1 MSTANDFTPTGLKI
15 EGAYEND
22 RNGENAPLFK
32 AIIREAYGVTD
43 VICGHHLVY
52 EVREQRADGFTY
64 EQIQEIPSADALIF
78 DHDVAQKIWGD
89 KWKSILTILAM
100 TPVAERDK
108 LLGEFYYNRHNEEQS
123 AHAGA

>member
-1 MSTANDFTPTGLKI
+1 MTTATDNTPTGLKI

-22 RNGENAPLFK
+22 RNTENSALYK

-52 EVREQRADGFTY
+52 EVREKRADGFIY

-78 DHDVAQKIWGD
+78 DHEVAEKIWGPNFHGV
-89 KWKSILTILAM
+89 LMALACE
-100 TPVAERDK
+100 PVATRDK
-108 LLGEFYYNRHNEEQS
+108 LLGELYHSRKT
-123 AHAGA
+123 GA